1 MLKEITMPAGGQTT
15 DTSVV
20 GTWLVKQGDK
30 VKRGDPLLEIET
42 DKATL
47 TVESFAKGTVLAIL
61 VEEGDQASAGDV
73 IAYIGEESD
82 LPELEKRLKGEKAE
96 APEEDGTQ
104 KASPQAAAEGEEAE
118 YQPIDPSSPVRY
130 VSGKEDLGEIKAM
143 PNAKKI
149 AREQQVSLRDVAEFA
164 GKSILKRQ
172 DVQAYLDQEGKDAAE
187 AKEAEDTRIPLT
199 TMRKVI
205 ARRMLESSANI
216 PSFQAT
222 VEVDMT
228 NCIAL
233 RGAVNAGRKEGKI
246 SYNDILFKCMEAA
259 IRRYPY
265 LNASYTDEAILVH
278 KDVNI
283 GLAVS
288 VEAGLVVP
296 VNKKVNGK
304 GIEEIAADNRTNIQK
319 AREGKLVPEDMSG
332 GTITLSNLGMYPVTE
347 FNAIINPPE
356 VCILAVGAMEEK
368 PVWEDGQWKPVPVMK
383 ITGSF
388 DHRVIDGAYG
398 AQFLAELKKIM
409 ENPALALM

>member
-104 KASPQAAAEGEEAE
+104 KPSPQAAAEGEEAE

-130 VSGKEDLGEIKAM
+130 VSGKDDLGEIKAM

-172 DVQAYLDQEGKDAAE
+172 DVQAYLDQEGKNAAE
-187 AKEAEDTRIPLT
+187 VKEAEDTRIPLT

-205 ARRMLESSANI
+205 ARRML
-216 PSFQAT
+216 
-222 VEVDMT
+222 DMT

-319 AREGKLVPEDMSG
+319 AREGKLAPEDMSG

-356 VCILAVGAMEEK
+356 VCILAVGAREEK
-368 PVWEDGQWKPVPVMK
+368 PVWEAGQWKPVPVMK